1 MAGSSPTRS
10 SPAWCPHLVCAHLS
24 ALLSCSV
31 TVPELCSLHLWLR
44 ISVVIWALLVPGSII
59 KKKEKF
65 LFQLLKLLCY
75 CILRC
80 AHTKGNK
87 FSHFWSKCNSLV
99 IAIYFFFFF
108 MGSNTLALQMQELE
122 FSGSVLGK
130 LYLIK
135 VKIHLGG
142 LKLDDCREFSL
153 FHKWWQ
159 NPFPSKT
166 RRILT
171 GMQGL

>member
-1 MAGSSPTRS
+1 
-10 SPAWCPHLVCAHLS
+10 
-24 ALLSCSV
+24 
-31 TVPELCSLHLWLR
+31 
-44 ISVVIWALLVPGSII
+44 
-59 KKKEKF
+59 
-65 LFQLLKLLCY
+65 
-75 CILRC
+75 
-80 AHTKGNK
+80 
-87 FSHFWSKCNSLV
+87 
-99 IAIYFFFFF
+99 

-153 FHKWWQ
+153 FHEWWQ

-166 RRILT
+166 TRILT